1 LAAVA
6 EEALVVAVVGVET
19 TAAAVDGVAADA
31 AAVAAA
37 FTDRPGRLTIA
48 HTRSLRLAGFLL
60 ALLVPVTVLAQSA
73 PETQLVLGSTAETN
87 PDFVTVCG
95 AAGRS

>member
-1 LAAVA
+1 
-6 EEALVVAVVGVET
+6 
-19 TAAAVDGVAADA
+19 
-31 AAVAAA
+31 
-37 FTDRPGRLTIA
+37 LTIA